1 MAAQPGLG
9 SAEGYLKSDTFL
21 HGTGLG
27 LHSELNAGHGQ
38 PATAIESPC
47 QACGACCSYSQNW
60 PRFTT
65 EDDAALDLIPEKF
78 VNERLS
84 GMRCEGDRCS
94 ALSGKVGETTACL
107 IYAVRPEVCRTCMPG
122 DVECAMARKRHGLPV
137 LLRRPCER
145 RNP

>member
-1 MAAQPGLG
+1 MPRIAA
-9 SAEGYLKSDTFL
+9 D
-21 HGTGLG
+21 
-27 LHSELNAGHGQ
+27 NAN
-38 PATAIESPC
+38 IC

-84 GMRCEGDRCS
+84 GMRCDGDRCS
-94 ALSGKVGETTACL
+94 ALSGKVGEATACL
-107 IYAVRPEVCRTCMPG
+107 IHAVRREVCRTCMPG

-137 LLRRPCER
+137 LPVV
-145 RNP
+145 PADAGTHTA